1 MLTKKKFP
9 LGERRFSALDY
20 LISVAIFSGLFIC
33 LFLLFA
39 ALFGFIFFKLPSP
52 LKMTNIATL
61 GALYISA
68 FSASLIISKKNGQKY
83 FLCALFNSILIGAI
97 LLILSFFGE
106 SGTFSIH
113 FLLRLI
119 CVPIIFIGALLGI
132 RREKAKKRR
141 HR

>member
-1 MLTKKKFP
+1 MLTKKNFP
-9 LGERRFSALDY
+9 LGQKRFGALDY
-20 LISVAIFSGLFIC
+20 LISVVIFGGLAIC
-33 LFLLFA
+33 LFFTFA
-39 ALFGFIFFKLPSP
+39 AIFGFIFFKLPSP

-68 FSASLIISKKNGQKY
+68 FIASFIISKINGQKY
-83 FLCALFNSILIGAI
+83 FLCALFNSLLVASI

-113 FLLRLI
+113 FLLRLVCI
-119 CVPIIFIGALLGI
+119 PVIFIGAFLGI
-132 RREKAKKRR
+132 KREKTKKRR

>member
-1 MLTKKKFP
+1 MLTKKNFP
-9 LGERRFSALDY
+9 LGQKRFGALDY
-20 LISVAIFSGLFIC
+20 LISVVIFGGLAIC
-33 LFLLFA
+33 LFFTFA
-39 ALFGFIFFKLPSP
+39 AIFGFIFFKLPSP

-68 FSASLIISKKNGQKY
+68 FIASFIITKINGQKY
-83 FLCALFNSILIGAI
+83 FLCALFNSLLVASI

-113 FLLRLI
+113 FLLRLVCI
-119 CVPIIFIGALLGI
+119 PVIFIGAFLVI
-132 RREKAKKRR
+132 KREKTKKRR

>member
-1 MLTKKKFP
+1 MLTKKNFP
-9 LGERRFSALDY
+9 LGQKRLGALDY
-20 LISVAIFSGLFIC
+20 LISVVIFGGLAIC
-33 LFLLFA
+33 LFFIFA
-39 ALFGFIFFKLPSP
+39 AVFGFIFFKLPSP

-68 FSASLIISKKNGQKY
+68 FAASLIISKKNGQKY

-97 LLILSFFGE
+97 LLILSFFGDN
-106 SGTFSIH
+106 GVFSVH

-119 CVPIIFIGALLGI
+119 CVPMIFIGALLGI
-132 RREKAKKRR
+132 KREKAKKRH

>member
-1 MLTKKKFP
+1 MLTKKNFP
-9 LGERRFSALDY
+9 LGQKRFGALDY
-20 LISVAIFSGLFIC
+20 LISAVIFGGLAIC
-33 LFLLFA
+33 LFFIFA
-39 ALFGFIFFKLPSP
+39 AIFGFIFFKLPSP

-68 FSASLIISKKNGQKY
+68 FIASFIISKINGQKY
-83 FLCALFNSILIGAI
+83 FLCALFNSLLVASI

-119 CVPIIFIGALLGI
+119 CVPIIFIGAFLGI
-132 RREKAKKRR
+132 KREKTKKRR